1 MRPTFYIHIGMPKA
15 GSKSI
20 QETMADNRETLL
32 AHGINYLP
40 VERNHGPFL
49 ISLLSDEP
57 HKDPRNIRKYLD
69 TPDKAEAYNA
79 DRREQLIKALSGNRS
94 PKVVISGEG
103 LSGIHLSLV
112 RRLKQMLDPYAGA
125 YRIIIYVRNPY
136 EFANSVFLQ
145 RVKGGRTL
153 DDAGVRLAPGYE
165 KRITKYFEVF
175 GRENVDIRIFD
186 SRQFA
191 GGDLIPDFLTALG
204 EPASL
209 ADSLHIEHAN
219 QSMSHE
225 AAVILSEANKAV
237 PRRTNGL
244 ANRARTSAFHLVI
257 AEIKGEKFHLDPRHY
272 LAFEE
277 AILPDLAWLNES
289 LGKTAFEKPVPR
301 AASVPR
307 WSDETVQSIKDVV
320 GEMAKTIDDLKAG
333 RRRRTSGSVLQ
344 QIKQREKDFSE
355 GLPVDLHDYRLP
367 PSLHWL
373 REAIGQPPS
382 EMKPQFDTPT
392 IRDLAVFLHSLA
404 LTVERLKAE
413 RETRSAGLFGR
424 LFARAR

>member
-20 QETMADNRETLL
+20 QETMSENRETLL
-32 AHGINYLP
+32 AHGIDYLP

-79 DRREQLIKALSGNRS
+79 DRREQLIKALSSTRS
-94 PKVVISGEG
+94 AKVVISGEG
-103 LSGIHLSLV
+103 FSGIQLSTV

-145 RVKGGRTL
+145 RVKGGRSL
-153 DDAGVRLAPGYE
+153 EDAGVRLLPRYE
-165 KRITKYFEVF
+165 NRITKYFEVF

-186 SRQFA
+186 PRQFA
-191 GGDLIPDFLTALG
+191 GGDLIPDFVAALG

-225 AAVILSEANKAV
+225 AALILSEANKAV

-257 AEIKGEKFHLDPRHY
+257 AQIKGEKFQIDPHHY
-272 LAFEE
+272 LAIE
-277 AILPDLAWLNES
+277 DSVLAELDWLNVT
-289 LGKTAFEKPVPR
+289 LGRTAFEKPVPR

-307 WSDETVQSIKDVV
+307 WGDETVQSIKDVV
-320 GEMAKTIDDLKAG
+320 SEMAATINELKGG
-333 RRRRTSGSVLQ
+333 RRRRSAGSILQ
-344 QIKQREKDFSE
+344 QIKHREKDFSQ
-355 GLPVDLHDYRLP
+355 GLTGDPQDYKLP

-373 REAIGQPPS
+373 REAIGQPAS
-382 EMKPQFDTPT
+382 DMKPQFDSTT
-392 IRDLAVFLHSLA
+392 IHDLAVFLHSMA
-404 LTVERLKAE
+404 LTTERLKAE
-413 RETRSAGLFGR
+413 REVRSSGFFSR
-424 LFARAR
+424 LFARA